1 VRFALAVLLVC
12 GFGGLAVYWPS
23 TATKRCIGWLW
34 RSQLSARGSAEC
46 SSARLIPMTSVT
58 TKPTKAPVYER
69 HNYQRQSTRKE
80 GG

>member
-34 RSQLSARGSAEC
+34 RVAVISPWFCGMQFRQTD
-46 SSARLIPMTSVT
+46 PDD
-58 TKPTKAPVYER
+58 ER
-69 HNYQRQSTRKE
+69 HDETD
-80 GG
+80 